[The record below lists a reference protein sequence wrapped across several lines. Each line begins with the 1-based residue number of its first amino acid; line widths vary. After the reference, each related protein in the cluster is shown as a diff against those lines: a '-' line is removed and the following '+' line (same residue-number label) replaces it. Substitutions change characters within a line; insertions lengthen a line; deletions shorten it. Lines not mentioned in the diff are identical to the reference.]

1 MVGDH
6 MGILGAVVFVFAMSW
21 VSVLR
26 RAESFAPRSLGQ
38 SDAPLSVPRPPLL
51 TGTATFERKSS
62 GLPPEPSLYL
72 LARSAVCK
80 HNTAVV
86 FESSNPRLFHPSRC
100 DGPDTKTSVKV
111 PRNHTGLTQ
120 VPRNPHTYD
129 DPNSSDIDFRGRLYE

>member
-6 MGILGAVVFVFAMSW
+6 MGILGAVVFVFAVSW

-72 LARSAVCK
+72 LARSAVCT
-80 HNTAVV
+80 HNIVV
-86 FESSNPRLFHPSRC
+86 VIES
-100 DGPDTKTSVKV
+100 
-111 PRNHTGLTQ
+111 
-120 VPRNPHTYD
+120 
-129 DPNSSDIDFRGRLYE
+129 